1 MATKNHE
8 NTLFKVITSCRGY
21 ITKRRDYRYKT
32 SGLPLQNVGI
42 TVTKR
47 RGYVTKRRGY
57 VTKRRGYASSSNV
70 PTLGFGCRKQAIKQE
85 KNMYKT
91 S

>member
-32 SGLPLQNVGI
+32 SGLPLQNVG
-42 TVTKR
+42 VTLQNV
-47 RGYVTKRRGY
+47 GVTLQNVG
-57 VTKRRGYASSSNV
+57 VTHLQTTYLRWV
-70 PTLGFGCRKQAIKQE
+70 LGAENRQ
-85 KNMYKT
+85 
-91 S
+91 